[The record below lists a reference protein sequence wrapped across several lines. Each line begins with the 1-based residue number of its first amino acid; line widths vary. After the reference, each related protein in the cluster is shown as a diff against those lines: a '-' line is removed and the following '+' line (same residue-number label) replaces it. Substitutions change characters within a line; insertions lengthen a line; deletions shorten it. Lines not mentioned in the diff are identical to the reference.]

1 MTKKELLN
9 LKQSL
14 DSLFNEL
21 TSDIECTI
29 IYDATVIV
37 DKVYKRISKERGTK
51 HMEEWTPIDN
61 HITNTTLG
69 EFLRIV
75 DDALSH
81 GFEFK
86 VENGIVYTRLR

>member
-1 MTKKELLN
+1 MTKKELLK

-14 DSLFNEL
+14 NELFNEL
-21 TSDIECTI
+21 TMDIECTI
-29 IYDATVIV
+29 IYDAMYIV
-37 DKVYKRISKERGTK
+37 DKVYKRVSEERGIK
-51 HMEEWTPIDN
+51 HMENWTPIDPN
-61 HITNTTLG
+61 ITSVTLG

-86 VENGIVYTRLR
+86 VENGIVYTRLQ

>member
-1 MTKKELLN
+1 MTKKEVLK

-14 DSLFNEL
+14 NTLFNEL

-29 IYDATVIV
+29 IYDACVIV
-37 DKVYKRISKERGTK
+37 DKVYKRICEERGTK
-51 HMEEWTPIDN
+51 HMEEWTLIDTN
-61 HITNTTLG
+61 ITSTTLG

-86 VENGIVYTRLR
+86 VENGQVYTRLQ